1 MRQEGFGEASPEKK
15 TVRAWSNQHEGN
27 KSKFEDSQEAVTVD
41 TRLRGYDVGCGY
53 GVGVACRQARTMIY
67 RRLKSLSVVAM
78 DTRLRGYDGGVR
90 I

>member
-53 GVGVACRQARTMIY
+53 GVGVACRQARTMPT
-67 RRLKSLSVVAM
+67 SSVNDVFVGM
-78 DTRLRGYDGGVR
+78 NSDLQNT
-90 I
+90 